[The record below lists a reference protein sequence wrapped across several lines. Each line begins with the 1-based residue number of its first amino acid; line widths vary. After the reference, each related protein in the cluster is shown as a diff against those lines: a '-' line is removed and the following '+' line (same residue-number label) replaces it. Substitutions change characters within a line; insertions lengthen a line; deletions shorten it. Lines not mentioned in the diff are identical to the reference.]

1 MRQKRPE
8 LLLLY
13 PWKSSSTGGVWHAV
27 AGFEER
33 KYPCYFIAPVSSDRP
48 GFECSWLQICE
59 TLHIAWKQA
68 ACCKPKQLHSNL
80 LPCLDHSDSE
90 GLAVHETHN
99 MSDFALSKTSW
110 WCHHCK
116 QPALSVFFLRP
127 RVALPAAREAGTH
140 PLPKNLI
147 QPTLPPSC

>member
-1 MRQKRPE
+1 MKQKSTG

-27 AGFEER
+27 AGFEEQ

-48 GFECSWLQICE
+48 GFERSWLQICQ
-59 TLHIAWKQA
+59 TLQIAWKPA
-68 ACCKPKQLHSNL
+68 TCCKPKSTCSHRAGLHSDL
-80 LPCLDHSDSE
+80 QPCLDHSDSK
-90 GLAVHETHN
+90 GLAVHKICN

-116 QPALSVFFLRP
+116 QSALSVVLLRP
-127 RVALPAAREAGTH
+127 RVALPAARLAGMH
-140 PLPKNLI
+140 PYPERLI
-147 QPTLPPSC
+147 